1 MRYRIQGTL
10 ELFVEM
16 LNEQDA
22 IHDSAFARKGIVSL
36 RQTTYYDL
44 HRQYG
49 LNRRM
54 PVWGPILGTLDHS
67 SENRSLQTLRV
78 SNLADY
84 IQSLQAK

>member
-49 LNRRM
+49 LDSRISFS
-54 PVWGPILGTLDHS
+54 PAQILDIDQKLACIQRYR
-67 SENRSLQTLRV
+67 ENLRQTSWQNQRNSL
-78 SNLADY
+78 
-84 IQSLQAK
+84 